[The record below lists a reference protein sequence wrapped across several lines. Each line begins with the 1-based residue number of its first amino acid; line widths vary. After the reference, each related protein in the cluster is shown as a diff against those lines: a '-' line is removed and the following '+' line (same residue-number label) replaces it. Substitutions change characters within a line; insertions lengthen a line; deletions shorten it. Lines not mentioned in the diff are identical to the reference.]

1 MALFDEKVKQQL
13 KNIFNNLLNPINLVF
28 FTQEFECYPCSD
40 VHAFVDEIASLS
52 DKIKLSVY
60 DFQKDKA
67 LADKFGVDKIPAIVI
82 NDKDNVYHG
91 IKYYGLPGG
100 YEINSFLQTMIEVSG
115 RKEPIPEPLLSQIA
129 SISKN
134 VRMQVYV
141 TLTCPFCPTAVGIA
155 HRLAL
160 ENKNIQSDMVDSSLF
175 PYLVQKY
182 QVSSVPMT
190 IINETHVLIG
200 AQPIES
206 LLDIIKKL

>member
-1 MALFDEKVKQQL
+1 MPLFDEKIRKQL
-13 KNIFNNLLNPINLVF
+13 KGIFNNLLEPINLVF

-40 VHAFVDEIASLS
+40 VHAFVNELSSLS

-82 NDKDNVYHG
+82 NDKDNSYRG

-100 YEINSFLQTMIEVSG
+100 YEINSLLQTMIEVSG
-115 RKEPIPEPLLSQIA
+115 RKEPLPEPIASRIA
-129 SISKN
+129 SIDKN
-134 VRMQVYV
+134 VHIQVYV
-141 TLTCPFCPTAVGIA
+141 TLTCPFCPTAVGMA

-160 ENKNIQSDMVDSSLF
+160 ENKKIQADMIDSSLF

-182 QVSSVPMT
+182 QVSSVPMI
-190 IINETHVLIG
+190 IINETHVMVG
-200 AQPIES
+200 AQPMES
-206 LLDIIKKL
+206 VLDIIKNL